1 MWTNEWR
8 LVIQSFGKIGMGVE
22 RIDSKDGGALFL
34 CVPSFPFTGTKSHR
48 CPAHSKCMPARSLTH
63 PPTHKQT
70 DRRTDTEF
78 LCDFYSQSCLHFI
91 KPVVREQ
98 GLRRPLP
105 FPVSSAKVGKVF
117 RPLPVE
123 GTRGGARTGGTG
135 SWARPA
141 GPPTPPAKRGVGPG
155 ERAEEPVQ
163 HA

>member
-1 MWTNEWR
+1 MGAF
-8 LVIQSFGKIGMGVE
+8 ISFYRDQVTQM
-22 RIDSKDGGALFL
+22 
-34 CVPSFPFTGTKSHR
+34 PSPQQVYAS
-48 CPAHSKCMPARSLTH
+48 SLSH

-91 KPVVREQ
+91 KPVFREQ

-117 RPLPVE
+117 RPLPME
-123 GTRGGARTGGTG
+123 GTRGGAGTGGTG

-141 GPPTPPAKRGVGPG
+141 GPPTPPAKRGAGPG
-155 ERAEEPVQ
+155 ERGEEPAQ